1 MLSSEAIARFSR
13 QLLLPGFEA
22 IGQKALSE
30 ASAAIIGAGG
40 LGCPVGMYLAA
51 AGIGRIGIVDFD
63 TVESSNLHRQILHTE
78 ESVGTSKAI
87 SAVNRL
93 MSLNSSCKYDAIN
106 VLLTSKNAMEI
117 LNPYDVLI
125 DTSDNMATRY
135 LLNDVAVLLNKP
147 LVSGCALRW
156 EGQLTVYHYPEDL
169 QCPCYRCIFP
179 IPPDPSM
186 VINCNDGGILGPVVG
201 VIGSMQALEVIR
213 VILGKPNFVGKMLL
227 FDADNGRFQT
237 IQLRKRQINCEAC
250 GNIPKIPPLLDY
262 AKFCQSNAID
272 KAISQPS
279 ILDSS
284 YRLEPQEYANMIK
297 NGTDHI
303 LIDVRDKNQFC
314 ICSLPNAHNIPL
326 NELTPD
332 HVNNLCENE
341 SIPVIIMCRR
351 GNASQK
357 AVLKLKGYPSM
368 NERYIKDIKGGMEEW
383 KKQVDSNFP
392 IY

>member
-1 MLSSEAIARFSR
+1 MLSPEAITRFSR

-30 ASAAIIGAGG
+30 ASAAVIGAGG
-40 LGCPVGMYLAA
+40 LGCPVAMYLAA
-51 AGIGRIGIVDFD
+51 AGIGRIGIIDFD

-78 ESVGTSKAI
+78 ESIGTSKAS

-93 MSLNSSCKYDAIN
+93 RSLNSSCSYDAIN

-117 LNPYDVLI
+117 LKPYDVLV

-135 LLNDVAVLLNKP
+135 LLNDVAILLNKP

-156 EGQLTVYHYPEDL
+156 EGQLTVYHYPGDP

-179 IPPDPSM
+179 TPPDPSM
-186 VINCNDGGILGPVVG
+186 VTNCNDGGILGPVVG

-213 VILGKPNFVGKMLL
+213 VILGKPNFAGKMLL
-227 FDADNGRFQT
+227 LDADNGRFQT
-237 IQLRKRQINCEAC
+237 IQLRKRQFNCEAC
-250 GNIPKIPPLLDY
+250 GDTPKIPPLLDY
-262 AKFCQSNAID
+262 TKFCQSNAVD
-272 KAISQPS
+272 KAIPQSS
-279 ILDSS
+279 ILDPA
-284 YRLEPQEYANMIK
+284 YRLEPQEYATMVK
-297 NGTDHI
+297 NGTDHV

-326 NELTPD
+326 NELTLD
-332 HVNNLCENE
+332 HVKDLCESE
-341 SIPVIIMCRR
+341 STPIIIMCRR

-357 AVLKLKGYPSM
+357 AVLKLKSYPLMSD
-368 NERYIKDIKGGMEEW
+368 RYIKDIKGGIEGW
-383 KKQVDSNFP
+383 AKQVDTNFP

>member
-1 MLSSEAIARFSR
+1 MLSSETIARFSR

-30 ASAAIIGAGG
+30 ASAAIVGAGG
-40 LGCPVGMYLAA
+40 LGCPVAMYLAA
-51 AGIGRIGIVDFD
+51 VGIGRLGIVDFD
-63 TVESSNLHRQILHTE
+63 IVEPSNLHRQILHTE
-78 ESVGTSKAI
+78 ESIGTSKAS
-87 SAVNRL
+87 SAVKRL
-93 MSLNSSCKYDAIN
+93 QSLNSSCKYDPIN
-106 VLLTSKNAMEI
+106 ILLTSKNAMEI
-117 LNPYDVLI
+117 LKPYDVLV

-156 EGQLTVYHYPEDL
+156 EGQLTVYHYPGDS

-179 IPPDPSM
+179 IPADPSM

-213 VILGKPNFVGKMLL
+213 VILGKPNFVGKMFL

-237 IQLRKRQINCEAC
+237 IQLRKRQFNCEAC
-250 GNIPKIPPLLDY
+250 GNTPKIPPLLDY
-262 AKFCQSNAID
+262 AKFCQSNAVD
-272 KAISQPS
+272 KAASSPP
-279 ILDSS
+279 ILDPSD
-284 YRLEPQEYANMIK
+284 RLEPQEYAEMIK
-297 NGTDHI
+297 SDIDHI

-314 ICSLPNAHNIPL
+314 ICSLPNAYNIPL
-326 NELTPD
+326 NELAPD
-332 HVNNLCENE
+332 RVKELCENK
-341 SIPVIIMCRR
+341 SIPIIVMCRR

-357 AVLKLKGYPSM
+357 AVLELKSYPLM
-368 NERYIKDIKGGMEEW
+368 NERYIKDIKGGIEGW
-383 KKQVDSNFP
+383 AKQVDSSFP